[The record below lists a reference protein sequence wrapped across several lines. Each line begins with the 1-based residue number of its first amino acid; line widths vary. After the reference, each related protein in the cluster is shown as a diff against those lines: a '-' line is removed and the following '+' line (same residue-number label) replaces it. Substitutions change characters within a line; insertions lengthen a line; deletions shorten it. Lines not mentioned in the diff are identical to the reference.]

1 MIGHATRHIREVLAW
16 GLLAAVGVIL
26 VCAFALLLKDGAS
39 FSDKSAVFGYLWV
52 HPVQVGLVV
61 LAVALVG
68 YADPSRRARLVAMV
82 ATGLL
87 ALMLALGLL
96 TWVSAVTSDN
106 GESIGF
112 AGIAGAGKVVGTLVG
127 LAFLVLTAL
136 ATWFAVSVV
145 RALPTGSGSAQPGV
159 WAGQYGPAPY
169 PPGQYAAGQHPQ
181 PQYATGQYAGQ
192 YGAGQYSPPQPA
204 GSQYGHPQYAQSQPA
219 AGQYAQGQYGQGQY
233 PAAYPEYGQYSPE
246 QYQQYYQHYQQYAQ
260 YGQPGAQ
267 PYSTPPPPQAPPSPP
282 SGATARD
289 PGPRDRPPEEQ
300 AGT

>member
-68 YADPSRRARLVAMV
+68 SADPSPRARVVAMA

-87 ALMLALGLL
+87 GLMLALGLL

-136 ATWFAVSVV
+136 ATWFAISVV
-145 RALPTGSGSAQPGV
+145 RALPSGSAATQPGG
-159 WAGQYGPAPY
+159 WGGQYGPAAY
-169 PPGQYAAGQHPQ
+169 PPGQYPHSPYAPSQYAPSQYAQPHYAQ
-181 PQYATGQYAGQ
+181 PQYAPP
-192 YGAGQYSPPQPA
+192 QYSQPPPQA
-204 GSQYGHPQYAQSQPA
+204 
-219 AGQYAQGQYGQGQY
+219 GQGQY
-233 PAAYPEYGQYSPE
+233 PGAYPEYGQYSPE
-246 QYQQYYQHYQQYAQ
+246 QYQRYYQDYQRYAQ
-260 YGQPGAQ
+260 HGQPGAQ
-267 PYSTPPPPQAPPSPP
+267 PYSPPAPAQ
-282 SGATARD
+282 GE
-289 PGPRDRPPEEQ
+289 PGQRDRPPEEQ
-300 AGT
+300 TAT